1 MIRQVKKT
9 KEFRSVYPGKKHPRK
24 YLFTQLIIFL
34 FFFPVASFSQGDLL
48 ITPRRL
54 VFEGSRRSFDLNLAN
69 IGKDT
74 ATYAISLVQIR
85 MLEDGGFETIS
96 EPDPG
101 QRFADRFIRFFPRSV
116 TLGPNEAQTVK
127 VQLIRTNELE
137 SGEYRSHFY
146 FRAIPKATPLGQKEI
161 QPDSSTISVRLTPVF
176 GITIPVIIRVGSST
190 ARVTISDFDFKLGDD
205 GIPRVSLLLTRTGN
219 MSVYGDLAVD
229 YVSPQGKSIRAGI
242 ANGVAVYTPNTTRR
256 FSFNLMNDQNINFRT
271 GKLHITYSTSS
282 DVKPEIYDEAE
293 LVIGK

>member
-1 MIRQVKKT
+1 MMRQVKNT
-9 KEFRSVYPGKKHPRK
+9 KEIKSVYPGKLKLIK
-24 YLFTQLIIFL
+24 YLLTHLIIFL
-34 FFFPVASFSQGDLL
+34 TFFPVASFSQGDLL

-74 ATYAISLVQIR
+74 ATYAISLVQIK
-85 MLEDGGFETIS
+85 MLEDGGFETIT

-101 QRFADRFIRFFPRSV
+101 QRFADRFIRFFPRTV

-146 FRAIPKATPLGQKEI
+146 FRAIPNAAPLGLKET
-161 QPDSSTISVRLTPVF
+161 QSDSSTISVRLTPVF

-190 ARVTISDFDFKLGDD
+190 AGVTISDFDFNLGDD

-219 MSVYGDLAVD
+219 MSVYGDLVVD
-229 YVSPQGKSIRAGI
+229 YISPQGKTLRAGM
-242 ANGVAVYTPNTTRR
+242 ANGVAVYTPNTTRK
-256 FSFNLMNDQNINFRT
+256 FSFNLMNVPNVDYST
-271 GKLHITYSTSS
+271 GKLRITYSTSS

-293 LVIGK
+293 LVINK